1 MFLESYH
8 IVVSRPYRRILDI
21 GAIEAEVQRS
31 NALLFNRSEKSR
43 KIAQDMLRPPS
54 SLLHHITGIGRRRHL
69 PGPPVALWLQ
79 TYTTPGI
86 VHLKE
91 FHYYRPRLAYLQEQ
105 MKAWRPRKFS
115 ELFIPGYYDRLT
127 WFTAIFGLVFGIIA
141 TLSLVTSI
149 IQVVFAVLAWKATK

>member
-1 MFLESYH
+1 MEM
-8 IVVSRPYRRILDI
+8 
-21 GAIEAEVQRS
+21 ERS
-31 NALLFNRSEKSR
+31 KTLLFNRSEQSR
-43 KIAQDMLRPPS
+43 KILQGMLRPPL
-54 SLLHHITGIGRRRHL
+54 SLLHHIIGRR
-69 PGPPVALWLQ
+69 PGPSLRQL

-91 FHYYRPRLAYLQEQ
+91 FHYYRTRLAYLQEQ